1 MLDDVVILTDDK
13 NQLPINYRMKPKIC
27 LMLSNCDSYIISF
40 SILFLL
46 PLHSFLISQNI
57 QISTSV
63 YRNSRKYRLRQD
75 NADGDACQALPMGAA
90 L

>member
-13 NQLPINYRMKPKIC
+13 NQLPINYRMKPNIC

-46 PLHSFLISQNI
+46 TLHSFLILQNI

-75 NADGDACQALPMGAA
+75 NADRDACQALPMGAA